1 MRSQKTFNR
10 DAVSQIASSPE
21 QAKYLLSVERQQKV
35 KESLYLYLLQKREK
49 TELSK
54 AFAAYNTRIISRP
67 NGSINPSYPSRRKIL
82 LVAFALGLLA
92 PVIFIRE
99 NTNTVVRGRKDLDDL
114 TVPIVGEIPQYF
126 SHRKKWLIRRK
137 VKPDTKA
144 IVVRE
149 GSRNIINEAF
159 RVLRSNMDFMMA
171 SQKDHNVFIF
181 TSFNPGSGKS
191 FLTLNIAIS
200 FAIKQKRVLVIDGD
214 LRHGTASSYIDS
226 PESGLSDYL
235 SGMTDDWR
243 QLIVRSPQQDN
254 MYIFPIG
261 KVPPNPTELLENGKL
276 QGLIEQLRTE
286 YDYIFI
292 DCPPIDIVADAQILE
307 KVADRTLFVIRA
319 GLLDR
324 SMLPELETIYQDKRF
339 KNLSVILNGTEGTG
353 GRYSYRYGY
362 RYGYHYGYTSYHGA

>member
-1 MRSQKTFNR
+1 
-10 DAVSQIASSPE
+10 
-21 QAKYLLSVERQQKV
+21 
-35 KESLYLYLLQKREK
+35 
-49 TELSK
+49 
-54 AFAAYNTRIISRP
+54 
-67 NGSINPSYPSRRKIL
+67 
-82 LVAFALGLLA
+82 
-92 PVIFIRE
+92 
-99 NTNTVVRGRKDLDDL
+99 
-114 TVPIVGEIPQYF
+114 
-126 SHRKKWLIRRK
+126 
-137 VKPDTKA
+137 
-144 IVVRE
+144 
-149 GSRNIINEAF
+149 
-159 RVLRSNMDFMMA
+159 
-171 SQKDHNVFIF
+171 
-181 TSFNPGSGKS
+181 
-191 FLTLNIAIS
+191 
-200 FAIKQKRVLVIDGD
+200 
-214 LRHGTASSYIDS
+214 
-226 PESGLSDYL
+226 
-235 SGMTDDWR
+235 
-243 QLIVRSPQQDN
+243 